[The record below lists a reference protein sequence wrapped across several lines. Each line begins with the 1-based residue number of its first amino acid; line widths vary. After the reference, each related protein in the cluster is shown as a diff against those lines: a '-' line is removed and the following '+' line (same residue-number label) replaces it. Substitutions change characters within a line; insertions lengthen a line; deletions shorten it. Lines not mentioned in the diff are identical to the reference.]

1 MNQLAAHRLEKW
13 RERDLQPF
21 NEALPSPNKGLPI
34 GTSLIMKGLSN
45 LNQRLGLDIVLQIN
59 AELNVPSSVVRI
71 KQNMSPLISILSSSL
86 STRTFVRRHILVACS
101 VQNIEAIFR
110 MVIVI
115 QLHSHGNVEV
125 LSSTIDNT
133 GLTRFHHSNT
143 WVKTTKGY
151 KKKGN
156 QPLFTDLDQEYS
168 NFHGRTIRVSANN
181 NPPFL
186 FMEETNEGTLT
197 LSSGFEGS
205 IVRALSYAL
214 NFTYQMVSPAD
225 GKWGGPLEDGSVV
238 GMIGDVFNRKAHFAL
253 CEITITRSREG
264 VIDFSYPY
272 YLESLTLVSRVPR
285 EKSKALAVFA
295 PFTSEVWISLVFAI
309 LAAGIILTLQIA
321 ATNRYEERSSQSQPV
336 DEVILNMYR
345 SLLKQDNLLH
355 SNNSFI
361 RLSLTFW
368 GLFCIIVPAL
378 YSGMFIATLVKPS
391 FEPPINGLTDLPN
404 AIANKFTLVVTA
416 DTSTHYLF
424 KILNEKFV
432 FIAGETGAM
441 YRAMTRGIRRYY
453 FARNTFSPQFYGMA
467 CFTGAPFLSIFNK
480 M

>member
-1 MNQLAAHRLEKW
+1 
-13 RERDLQPF
+13 
-21 NEALPSPNKGLPI
+21 
-34 GTSLIMKGLSN
+34 
-45 LNQRLGLDIVLQIN
+45 
-59 AELNVPSSVVRI
+59 
-71 KQNMSPLISILSSSL
+71 
-86 STRTFVRRHILVACS
+86 
-101 VQNIEAIFR
+101 
-110 MVIVI
+110 
-115 QLHSHGNVEV
+115 
-125 LSSTIDNT
+125 
-133 GLTRFHHSNT
+133 
-143 WVKTTKGY
+143 
-151 KKKGN
+151 
-156 QPLFTDLDQEYS
+156 
-168 NFHGRTIRVSANN
+168 
-181 NPPFL
+181 
-186 FMEETNEGTLT
+186 MEEINEGTLT

-345 SLLKQDNLLH
+345 
-355 SNNSFI
+355 
-361 RLSLTFW
+361 T
-368 GLFCIIVPAL
+368 L

-424 KILNEKFV
+424 KNAKEGIYAETWKLFNHEDKSRSFPLNSDNSYDGILNEKFV